1 MIVRWV
7 DIDNRA
13 HYLAAP
19 RHPSIVVAAPC
30 AGQQGTCT
38 QQPANVY
45 LQTLMY
51 KDVGRHKA
59 RPLQLLIIGKRT
71 ITWNKVSNSYISF
84 VLSTCWEI
92 RNDYA
97 DSHPEITSIRSLHE
111 AHSSVT
117 PGQDAKRTQ
126 TGELCEQGKSAS
138 KRLTSIFDA
147 QTLMCNVDV
156 C

>member
-38 QQPANVY
+38 QQAANVS

-59 RPLQLLIIGKRT
+59 RPLQLLVIEK
-71 ITWNKVSNSYISF
+71 
-84 VLSTCWEI
+84 
-92 RNDYA
+92 NDYIELPPQSVLA
-97 DSHPEITSIRSLHE
+97 SL
-111 AHSSVT
+111 
-117 PGQDAKRTQ
+117 GQRFY
-126 TGELCEQGKSAS
+126 L
-138 KRLTSIFDA
+138 IIMIPA
-147 QTLMCNVDV
+147 QL
-156 C
+156 

>member
-51 KDVGRHKA
+51 KDVGWHKA
-59 RPLQLLIIGKRT
+59 RPLQLAMVWCGR
-71 ITWNKVSNSYISF
+71 SNERPYW
-84 VLSTCWEI
+84 LSVV
-92 RNDYA
+92 R
-97 DSHPEITSIRSLHE
+97 
-111 AHSSVT
+111 
-117 PGQDAKRTQ
+117 
-126 TGELCEQGKSAS
+126 
-138 KRLTSIFDA
+138 
-147 QTLMCNVDV
+147 VDDDCAV
-156 C
+156 GGH